1 MTNELESMREIS
13 ETQQIENEQRERVLQ
28 RQITDILTQS
38 KTIESEKMSLKNKVD
53 NINNQLIKSINISIL
68 IIY

>member
-53 NINNQLIKSINISIL
+53 NINN
-68 IIY
+68 